1 MRNQVSGSTRGRVLR
16 EFPLVWL
23 CESTRSHEGNEPV
36 INTQHSV
43 SAGIQAGSHRH
54 DEIED
59 DHDASRRKESG

>member
-1 MRNQVSGSTRGRVLR
+1 V
-16 EFPLVWL
+16 
-23 CESTRSHEGNEPV
+23 NEPV